1 MYLRIL
7 RHVGWTWEFF
17 RSLSVLSMDRF
28 RFLGVKISTLLWSLL
43 TYWKL
48 WCKIWILKILRL
60 VSGCTTGCCRLTHT
74 SSSSLLINSL
84 HLDKTRLHVRVKFL
98 WIHNNH
104 LLLLGLILNKLFSSK
119 LLVCII
125 VLNCLPQRNLFCH
138 FHRVFL
144 VQEPNRCFWEIRVGH
159 E

>member
-1 MYLRIL
+1 MYLMIL
-7 RHVGWTWEFF
+7 GHVGRAWEFF
-17 RSLSVLSMDRF
+17 RPLSVLPMDRF
-28 RFLGVKISTLLWSLL
+28 WFLGVKISTLLWSLL
-43 TYWKL
+43 THWKL
-48 WCKIWILKILRL
+48 CCKIWILKILRL
-60 VSGCTTGCCRLTHT
+60 VSGCTTGCCRLTHK
-74 SSSSLLINSL
+74 SSSSLLINSF

-98 WIHNNH
+98 WSHNHH

-138 FHRVFL
+138 LHGVFL
-144 VQEPNRCFWEIRVGH
+144 VQEPNRCFGEVRVGH